1 MTDYL
6 IALAY
11 ILIGVAG
18 AVAHWFKKRYIDETT
33 CCSLW
38 DYVRKE
44 RKHTMRTV
52 WSILTSEIALAAASI
67 IAGAPFGLNAVIGAL
82 TAGYVADSVVNKA
95 PDG

>member
-6 IALAY
+6 IAAVYLM
-11 ILIGVAG
+11 LGVAG
-18 AVAHWFKKRYIDETT
+18 AVAHWVKKRYVDETT
-33 CCSLW
+33 CCSLL

-52 WSILTSEIALAAASI
+52 WSIVTSEIALAVASVL
-67 IAGAPFGLNAVIGAL
+67 AGAPFSLNAVVGAL

>member
-6 IALAY
+6 ITAAY
-11 ILIGVAG
+11 ILFGLIG

-33 CCSLW
+33 CCSLV
-38 DYVRKE
+38 DYIMHE
-44 RKHTMRTV
+44 RKHTWNTL
-52 WSILTSEIALAAASI
+52 WSIVTSEAGLATGAI
-67 IAGAPFGLNAVIGAL
+67 LAGSPFGLNAVIGAL